1 MQSNESYIRKL
12 TEQLNRIE
20 ERVSAL
26 MEFLSLAM
34 KNSAMIAS
42 GMAGAAEDF
51 LRMGEMMH
59 GPGRGMSSR
68 KPRYTCRPL
77 WRTVFSKVLSP
88 PGVVVWNVDHKRPR
102 TVTGSHASQD
112 QEIIIHPSQTRS
124 RKDMGSWPEQNPT
137 PETRQQVAQEL
148 SEMFNRMRQDPGH
161 QVGLFVALHF

>member
-12 TEQLNRIE
+12 TDQLNRIE

-59 GPGRGMSSR
+59 GPGRGNSFSQPSYMHHPLR
-68 KPRYTCRPL
+68 RPVS
-77 WRTVFSKVLSP
+77 T
-88 PGVVVWNVDHKRPR
+88 
-102 TVTGSHASQD
+102 
-112 QEIIIHPSQTRS
+112 
-124 RKDMGSWPEQNPT
+124 
-137 PETRQQVAQEL
+137 
-148 SEMFNRMRQDPGH
+148 
-161 QVGLFVALHF
+161 